1 MVSYIYNMRVIATNL
16 AVPREISWKG
26 RIQQTGIYKNPVPG
40 PIQLKDQ
47 GVTGDLIGNPKV
59 HGGEFKA
66 CYLFSS
72 EHYPYWK
79 KRYSDMRWD
88 WGMFGENMTTE
99 GLLDTDILIGNIY
112 KIGST
117 LVQATIPREPCYK
130 LGVKFNDQGII
141 DDFVAH
147 GYPGSYVRI
156 LEEGEITTGD
166 SIHLIEKAKHSI
178 SIADFF
184 RFLYEKEKDQSL
196 LSGILRNQYLP
207 EYKKQKLQRFVR
219 KV

>member
-1 MVSYIYNMRVIATNL
+1 MRVISTNIGQ
-16 AVPREISWKG
+16 PREITYHG
-26 RIQQTGIYKNPVPG
+26 RVQTTGIYKRPVES
-40 PIQLKDQ
+40 PIELKDHA
-47 GVTGDLIGNPKV
+47 VTGDIIGNKNV

-141 DDFVAH
+141 DAFVAH

-166 SIHLIEKAKHSI
+166 SIQLIEKAKHSI

-196 LSGILRNQYLP
+196 LASILNNPFLP